1 VEHKVLRV
9 AKVLLDR
16 KVLKEMLEHKV
27 LKVAKVQ

>member
-9 AKVLLDR
+9 AKVLLDH

-27 LKVAKVQ
+27 LREVKVQ